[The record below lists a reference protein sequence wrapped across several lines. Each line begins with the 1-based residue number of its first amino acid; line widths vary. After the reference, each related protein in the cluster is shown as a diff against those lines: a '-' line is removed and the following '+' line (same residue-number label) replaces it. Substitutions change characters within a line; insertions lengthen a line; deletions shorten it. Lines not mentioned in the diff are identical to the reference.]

1 VARRLRSEAARQADL
16 NDIYYWNRA
25 NFEGLVSLAVALRA
39 DPRLE
44 GLAAYCDLRE
54 KGLRRDAFV
63 RLQAFLEQTQR
74 LEVRVQREL
83 ALQVLEAH
91 WKTPEAHH
99 FLTVPLREKFLERV
113 LEEWR
118 ASDINDPVPLRCLA
132 LLRWDRDL
140 LEQALRAD
148 PKDACV
154 RVALA
159 RLFIG
164 AVDHATH
171 HLVEGR
177 FLGDEAEAF
186 AALARAASLLDGVA
200 NSPSLSSMQQ
210 VVEQLNALLC
220 DWRQYR
226 QTPEGSFP
234 DWCRAR
240 GRNHEWWSI
249 VYY

>member
-1 VARRLRSEAARQADL
+1 V
-16 NDIYYWNRA
+16 NNIHYWNRE
-25 NFEGLVSLAVALRA
+25 NFEGLVSLAGVLRA

-44 GLAAYCDLRE
+44 DLAAYCDLRE
-54 KGLRRDAFV
+54 KGLRREAFV
-63 RLQAFLEQTQR
+63 RLEAFLEQMQR
-74 LEVRVQREL
+74 LEVAVQREL
-83 ALQVLEAH
+83 ALQVLNAH

-99 FLTVPLREKFLERV
+99 FLTVPLREKFLKRV

-118 ASDINDPVPLRCLA
+118 AADSNDPVPLRSLA
-132 LLRWDRDL
+132 LLCWDRDL
-140 LEQALRAD
+140 LEKARLTD
-148 PKDACV
+148 PKDDRV

-159 RLFIG
+159 RLLVG

-177 FLGDEAEAF
+177 FIGDEDEAF

-200 NSPSLSSMQQ
+200 NSSSVNSMRQ
-210 VVEQLNALLC
+210 VVEQLNGLLC

-226 QTPEGSFP
+226 QAPEGAFP

-249 VYY
+249 FYY